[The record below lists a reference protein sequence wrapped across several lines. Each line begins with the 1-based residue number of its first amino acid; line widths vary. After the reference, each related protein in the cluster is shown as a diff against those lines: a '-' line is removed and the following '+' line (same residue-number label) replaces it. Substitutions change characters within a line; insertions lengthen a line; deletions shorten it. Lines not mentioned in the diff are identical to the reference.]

1 MCDPFDCTGQSIT
14 PVAWLQFI
22 IWDPYFVE
30 NEDDFVTSHLDSS
43 SYTIR
48 FGRVWKFDVSTCTC
62 HLMKNAGLKAHQE
75 SFSIDLSKV
84 PTNLFS
90 FHICIGWSC
99 ADVGIGGSVSKT
111 TTYFQTGRLNVKN
124 SYRMRANLMQVQN
137 FQISGH

>member
-1 MCDPFDCTGQSIT
+1 
-14 PVAWLQFI
+14 
-22 IWDPYFVE
+22 
-30 NEDDFVTSHLDSS
+30 
-43 SYTIR
+43 
-48 FGRVWKFDVSTCTC
+48 
-62 HLMKNAGLKAHQE
+62 MKNAGLKAHQE

-99 ADVGIGGSVSKT
+99 ADVGIGGSVSRT
-111 TTYFQTGRLNVKN
+111 TTYFQTGRLNVTN